1 MKVKMFISLFAIGLL
16 AFNFSQRRS
25 GEGEKGIA
33 LQNIA
38 LMQTNAGEM
47 YCDLINDVECTITV
61 PSGCVGTS
69 RGRLICEY

>member
-16 AFNFSQRRS
+16 AFNFSLRRG

-47 YCDLINDVECTITV
+47 YCDLSNNVTCTITV

-69 RGRLICEY
+69 SGRLICEY